1 MAMSNESAAP
11 PSSVTALPPTSS
23 STPPRRLRR
32 TAQQWQA
39 LVDAQTHSGQSI
51 KAFCQDQ
58 QIEPSGF
65 YAWKRRLL
73 KPAVRPT
80 QSAGFVRLTTG
91 SDMDADAV
99 TITLP
104 YGVELRTSPQ
114 SAIGLLEPLMQ
125 WDASC

>member
-1 MAMSNESAAP
+1 MAMSSESAAQASSAAALR
-11 PSSVTALPPTSS
+11 PSST
-23 STPPRRLRR
+23 PRRLRR
-32 TAQQWQA
+32 TAEQWQV
-39 LVDAQTHSGQSI
+39 LVDAQAQSGQSI

-80 QSAGFVRLTTG
+80 PSAGFVRLTTC
-91 SDMDADAV
+91 SDMDANAV

-104 YGVELRTSPQ
+104 NGVELKTSTQ

>member
-1 MAMSNESAAP
+1 MAMSSESAA
-11 PSSVTALPPTSS
+11 ALRPS

-32 TAQQWQA
+32 TAEQWQV
-39 LVDAQTHSGQSI
+39 LVDAQSQSGQSI

-73 KPAVRPT
+73 KPAASST
-80 QSAGFVRLTTG
+80 QLPGFVRLTTC

-104 YGVELRTSPQ
+104 NGVELKTSPQ